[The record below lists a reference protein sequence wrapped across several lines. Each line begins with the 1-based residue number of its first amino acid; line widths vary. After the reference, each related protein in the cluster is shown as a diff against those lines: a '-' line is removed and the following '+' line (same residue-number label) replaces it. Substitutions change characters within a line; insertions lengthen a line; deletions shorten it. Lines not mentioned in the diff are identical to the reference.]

1 MEAERDRQQQ
11 LDCADR
17 LRRLDR
23 DRDSD
28 LDSIRVREGEQA
40 RRKVVAP
47 RDREAEHWGDRTRD
61 LKGSW

>member
-11 LDCADR
+11 LDRADR
-17 LRRLDR
+17 PRRLDR

-28 LDSIRVREGEQA
+28 LDSVRVREGEQA

-47 RDREAEHWGDRTRD
+47 RDREAEHRGDRTRD